1 MKFKPTLAQRRYLT
15 RAFGVARFVWN
26 WALSTKRAA
35 YQQDQS
41 SIGFFEL
48 SRRLTALRVEKPW
61 LTEVARQIQQQS
73 LRDLD
78 QAYKNFF
85 TVRARFPKFKSRR
98 SPQSIRFEL
107 DARHLGKVRAWA
119 DRRLILP
126 GLGPCR
132 LIDSFT
138 DWPSMPK
145 MVTVR
150 RDACGD
156 YWISFMAKVDHLPQ
170 APDRKIGVDVGITDL
185 AVTSDGWKSGQ
196 QPVCKKKANRL
207 RRYQRQMSRRI
218 PGSTRRGTVKRRAA
232 RLQRDIAN
240 IRKDF
245 VHKVSHEITSSART
259 VVLETL
265 NVKGMLSNHH
275 LARSLSNASLGELHR
290 QIDYKVKQRGGT
302 VIRVDQWEPTSKRC
316 SNPTCG
322 AVTDTLPL
330 SVRSWICPSCG
341 SEHDR
346 DVNSARNMLAIGLG
360 TAEFT
365 RGDWRVRERVTP
377 YRYARWNR
385 ESTQSPAGGWTACG

>member
-1 MKFKPTLAQRRYLT
+1 
-15 RAFGVARFVWN
+15 
-26 WALSTKRAA
+26 
-35 YQQDQS
+35 
-41 SIGFFEL
+41 
-48 SRRLTALRVEKPW
+48 
-61 LTEVARQIQQQS
+61 
-73 LRDLD
+73 
-78 QAYKNFF
+78 
-85 TVRARFPKFKSRR
+85 
-98 SPQSIRFEL
+98 
-107 DARHLGKVRAWA
+107 VRAWA

-316 SNPTCG
+316 SNPYLRRRNRHLTALG
-322 AVTDTLPL
+322 PILDL
-330 SVRSWICPSCG
+330 SELW
-341 SEHDR
+341 E
-346 DVNSARNMLAIGLG
+346 
-360 TAEFT
+360 
-365 RGDWRVRERVTP
+365 
-377 YRYARWNR
+377 
-385 ESTQSPAGGWTACG
+385 

>member
-1 MKFKPTLAQRRYLT
+1 
-15 RAFGVARFVWN
+15 
-26 WALSTKRAA
+26 
-35 YQQDQS
+35 
-41 SIGFFEL
+41 
-48 SRRLTALRVEKPW
+48 
-61 LTEVARQIQQQS
+61 
-73 LRDLD
+73 
-78 QAYKNFF
+78 
-85 TVRARFPKFKSRR
+85 
-98 SPQSIRFEL
+98 
-107 DARHLGKVRAWA
+107 
-119 DRRLILP
+119 
-126 GLGPCR
+126 
-132 LIDSFT
+132 
-138 DWPSMPK
+138 
-145 MVTVR
+145 
-150 RDACGD
+150 
-156 YWISFMAKVDHLPQ
+156 
-170 APDRKIGVDVGITDL
+170 
-185 AVTSDGWKSGQ
+185 
-196 QPVCKKKANRL
+196 
-207 RRYQRQMSRRI
+207 
-218 PGSTRRGTVKRRAA
+218 
-232 RLQRDIAN
+232 LQRDIAN